1 MKFNIVNKASR
12 AFHTVGF
19 TLKKHSPEILA
30 VVGTG
35 LAIGGAVMACKAT
48 LKVND
53 IVDEAKD
60 SLDKIHA
67 VVEDGNMVCK
77 DGNVYNEEDAKKD
90 TAIVYANTA
99 YKLVKLYG
107 PSVVV
112 GTLGLGCLLTSNNI
126 LRKRNIALAA
136 AYTTIDK
143 GFKEYRGRVI
153 ERFGERIDKELKYN
167 IKAKEVEETV
177 INEDGSEEVVK
188 KTIDVVD
195 GERPQYSDFARFFDV
210 GNPYWEKDPEYN
222 LTFLKQQERYA
233 NEKLQSQGYLFL
245 NDVYRL
251 LGIPETKAGQVVGW
265 TYNEVCPNG
274 DNYVDFGLT
283 DVHKPGVRDFVN
295 GYERTILL
303 DFNVDGNIL
312 DLMP

>member
-12 AFHTVGF
+12 VVHTVGF

-30 VVGTG
+30 VAGTA

-53 IVDEAKD
+53 IVEEAKD
-60 SLDKIHA
+60 SLDKIHT
-67 VVEDGNMVCK
+67 VVEDGTMVCK

-107 PSVVV
+107 PSVLM
-112 GTLGLGCLLTSNNI
+112 GGLGLTCLLTSNNI

-177 INEDGSEEVVK
+177 INEDGSEEVIK

-303 DFNVDGNIL
+303 DFNVDGAIL